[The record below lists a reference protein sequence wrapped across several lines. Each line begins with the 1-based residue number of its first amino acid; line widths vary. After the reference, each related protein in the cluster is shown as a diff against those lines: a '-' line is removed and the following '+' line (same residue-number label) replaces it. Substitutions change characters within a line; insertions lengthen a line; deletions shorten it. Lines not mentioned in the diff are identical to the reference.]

1 MNNPNTRRRSLL
13 TGSAV
18 LAMSIAAL
26 ATPAHA
32 VVPNET
38 TNSNAIVDTNDDF
51 RGVGMFFRADGF
63 VCTGTLINPRTVLF
77 AAHCVNDV
85 PEEAYNVDGIPAAF
99 SFNVNALPGFQN
111 WFQNN
116 FRSNP
121 NLAVFNIN
129 RVFYDPRSLEDAGGL
144 GFIQAD
150 IALASLDTPA
160 VGIPTWAL
168 LFTTLPAPAGSD
180 PVTGT
185 GYHVNIVG
193 YGATGNATQGPV
205 SGIDFRRRA
214 AENLLGGFLSLDDRD
229 NVLFGPGDPTF
240 PNNLY
245 QLDFDSQDR
254 VPFRDINVHRDDAL
268 PNEGITAGGDSG
280 GPLILDAANNSL
292 STEDLV
298 IGVLSG
304 GSRFF
309 GGQSFSSIG
318 TTSFYQPLSL
328 YWQYIAANNPYRYVG
343 AVAGNGNWEDPNHW
357 VTLLDPAYRVINSQG
372 QVVNGLPTTPELGP
386 NGTDGDFGAVCVE
399 FEAPGDGCVDTATG
413 DFIDTSPTQN
423 SAAVVTSGRGQV
435 SLESIGGEGASFNLA
450 NTVAGE
456 STTATSTGPR
466 SSLISENVSQES
478 GPATLPAPTLA
489 NGLPGATGFV
499 ANNVEA
505 VTTDTIRVDPRYYD
519 VTLSQAG
526 TTTLSSEVT
535 IDKLTVRNT
544 AGLTVAAAG
553 DLTSL
558 IDINQFGGV
567 VNVNGN
573 VTSVGDYTLFA
584 GMLGGTGTVTAPFLT
599 SVAGV
604 FSPATMGTTGTLTID
619 GNLVM
624 SSGSTFLVDLG
635 AGNASDRLAVTGEA
649 NIGGVVTIGTN
660 VTQRVNGQGQ
670 QYTILT
676 ATGGVTGTFTERNIS
691 AILSQNF
698 IYQENAV
705 LLEIEAASYAT
716 VINPNDPVQVAYAQL
731 FDQNRG
737 NGALSSL
744 YALDFATT
752 DTIRG
757 TFQRLAPV
765 NEQAVRSLSA
775 QTVNLLQNLN
785 DARLRESSRDRAGG
799 KVAITGRPL
808 ELAQTSFAPGIQP
821 LGGALLGAQEGET
834 EMRDADLP
842 DNVAVY
848 LAGGYISGD
857 AQSLPG
863 YRVGSQTDTLFLA
876 DTTDYDGYYLSGGIE
891 FFLGD
896 NTMVGLAGHYV
907 ALEADTPLAQEVQ
920 NDTYGAS
927 LYMRQNFDS
936 GLVIDGQ
943 LTLASTGFDTTRT
956 VSFLGAPQTLVSK
969 TDNLL
974 FTGALGVSYD
984 LETGAG
990 KFSPGIEARY
1000 ASIDF
1005 DRVQETGGTL
1015 ALSLDRETFKST
1027 QLRGGFDWETR
1038 AKKVTFNANAQI
1050 VRELEQGSNVL
1061 AANFVSGTG
1070 PDTAFA
1076 IGGADRTWGEV
1087 GVSATVGTGPLQFTM
1102 AFDSTIDR
1110 SDADAQVVRGT
1121 ATYRF

>member
-1 MNNPNTRRRSLL
+1 MSISNIRRRSLL
-13 TGSAV
+13 AGSAV
-18 LAMSIAAL
+18 LSMSIAAV
-26 ATPAHA
+26 AAPALA

-38 TNSNAIVDTNDDF
+38 TNADEIVDTQDAF
-51 RGVGMFFRADGF
+51 RGVGVFFRADGG
-63 VCTGTLINPRTVLF
+63 VCTGTLINPRTVIF
-77 AAHCVNDV
+77 AAHCVNDL
-85 PEEAYNVDGIPAAF
+85 PEEAYHVDAIPAAF
-99 SFNVNALPGFQN
+99 AFDVNALPGLQN
-111 WFQNN
+111 WFFNN

-121 NLAVFNIN
+121 NLAVFNIS
-129 RVFYDPRSLEDAGGL
+129 RIFYDPRSLQDAAGA
-144 GFIQAD
+144 GFLEAD
-150 IALASLDTPA
+150 IALAALDTPA
-160 VGIPTWAL
+160 AGIPTWAL

-180 PVTGT
+180 PVRGT
-185 GYHVNIVG
+185 GYHVDIVG
-193 YGATGNATQGPV
+193 YGTTGNATQGAV
-205 SGIDFRRRA
+205 DGLDFRRRA
-214 AENLLGGFLSLDDRD
+214 AENLLGGFLSIDDRN
-229 NVLFGPGDPTF
+229 NVIFGPDDPF
-240 PNNLY
+240 LPQNLY
-245 QLDFDSQDR
+245 HLDFDSQDR
-254 VPFRDINVHRDDAL
+254 APVRDINIHRDDAL
-268 PNEGITAGGDSG
+268 PNEGITAPGDSG

-309 GGQSFSSIG
+309 PEQPFSSIG
-318 TTSFYQPLSL
+318 TTSFYQPLSF
-328 YWQYIAANNPYRYVG
+328 YWQYIAATNPYRYVG
-343 AVAGNGNWEDPNHW
+343 AVAGSGNWEDPNHW
-357 VTLLDPAYRVINSQG
+357 VTLLDPAYRVINAQG
-372 QVVNGLPTTPELGP
+372 QVVNGLPTTTELGP
-386 NGTDGDFGAVCVE
+386 NGTEGDFGAICIE

-413 DFIDTSPTQN
+413 EFIDTSPSAQN
-423 SAAVVTSGRGQV
+423 SVANVSGRAQV
-435 SLESIGGEGASFNLA
+435 SLDAVGGEGATFNLA

-456 STTATSTGPR
+456 GAAATSTGPR
-466 SSLISENVSQES
+466 ASLLAENAAQES

-499 ANNVEA
+499 ANNVDA
-505 VTTDTIRVDPRYYD
+505 VTTETTRVDPRYYD

-535 IDKLTVRNT
+535 IDKLTVRGA
-544 AGLTVAAAG
+544 AGLTVASGG

-584 GMLGGTGTVTAPFLT
+584 GLLGGSGTVTAPFLT

-604 FSPATMGTTGTLTID
+604 FSPGTMGTTGTLTID

-635 AGNASDRLAVTGEA
+635 PAGASDRLAVTGAA
-649 NIGGVVTIGTN
+649 NIGGVVSIGTN
-660 VTQRVNGQGQ
+660 VTQVVNGQGQ

-676 ATGGVTGTFTERNIS
+676 ATDGVTGTFTARNIS

-705 LLEIEAASYAT
+705 LLEIETASYAD
-716 VINPNDPVQVAYAQL
+716 VIDPNDPVQVAYAQL

-744 YALDFATT
+744 YGLDFADTA
-752 DTIRG
+752 TIRG

-808 ELAQTSFAPGIQP
+808 ELAQSTFSPGVQP

-834 EMRDADLP
+834 EVREADLP
-842 DNVAVY
+842 ENVAVY
-848 LAGGYISGD
+848 LAGGYVSGD

-876 DTTDYDGYYLSGGIE
+876 DTTDYEGYYLSGGIE

-896 NTMVGLAGHYV
+896 NTLVGVAGHYV
-907 ALEADTPLAQEVQ
+907 TIEADTPLSQQVQ
-920 NDTYGAS
+920 NDTYGVS

-936 GLVIDGQ
+936 GLEINGQ

-956 VSFLGAPQTLVSK
+956 VSFLNTTQTLESS

-974 FTGALGVSYD
+974 FTGALGVSYN
-984 LETGAG
+984 LETKAG
-990 KFSPGIEARY
+990 TFTPGVEARY

-1027 QLRGGFDWETR
+1027 QIRGGFDWETR

-1061 AANFVSGTG
+1061 AANFVNGTG

-1087 GVSATVGTGPLQFTM
+1087 GVSATVGTGPLQFTA
-1102 AFDSTIDR
+1102 AFDSTIER